1 METYMIFKDLAILVL
16 SAKTV
21 GLVMKKINIPQV
33 VGEILA
39 GLLIG
44 PCLLGWVQPTDF
56 LAQMSEIGVVLLMFS
71 TGLGTDL
78 KQLIKVGPIALLLAC
93 CGVFIPLICGT
104 LLYGAFYGI
113 DAVGT
118 LSFYKALFIGVIMT
132 ATSVSIT
139 ANVLMEMNKVSTKVG
154 TALIGAAVIDD
165 VIGVIV
171 LTAVLGMSTGNG
183 SISEVL
189 IKTLLFLVFAVVVG
203 ILIYKAANAYFSRHE
218 RTHRESVFSLAL
230 CFGMAFISEYFF
242 GIADITG
249 SYLAGII
256 LCSLEDAEYI
266 RSKMTVGDYLFF
278 SPVFFAS
285 IGLKTSFDG
294 LNPSFL
300 LFCIC
305 FVAVALL
312 SKVVGCGLAAKASG
326 FGWNDSLKI
335 GIGMMTRGEVALV
348 VASKGLTAGLVD
360 PIIFT
365 AVIILILCSSI
376 LTPVLLKLLYHKEA
390 LATANQ

>member
-1 METYMIFKDLAILVL
+1 MEAYMIFKDLAILIL
-16 SAKTV
+16 TAKV
-21 GLVMKKINIPQV
+21 IGLLVQKIKVPQV

-39 GLLIG
+39 GLLVG

-56 LAQMSEIGVVLLMFS
+56 LAEMSEIGVVLLMFS
-71 TGLGTDL
+71 TGLGTNL
-78 KQLIKVGPIALLLAC
+78 KQLIKVGPLAFLVAC
-93 CGVFIPLICGT
+93 CGVFIPLVSGT
-104 LLYGAFYGI
+104 FLYGAFYGMG
-113 DAVGT
+113 AVGT
-118 LSFYKALFIGVIMT
+118 ESFYKAVFIGVILT

-171 LTAVLGMSTGNG
+171 LTGVLGLSTGRG
-183 SISEVL
+183 SIGGVL
-189 IKTLLFLVFAVVVG
+189 FKTLLFLVFAVVAGFV
-203 ILIYKAANAYFSRHE
+203 IYKVANAYFSKHG

-230 CFGMAFISEYFF
+230 CFGMAFVAEHFF

-249 SYLAGII
+249 AYLAGLI
-256 LCSLEDAEYI
+256 LCSLKDAEYI
-266 RSKMTVGDYLFF
+266 ESKMEVGDYLFF
-278 SPVFFAS
+278 SPIFFAS

-294 LNPSFL
+294 LNSGFL
-300 LFCIC
+300 LFCVC
-305 FVAVALL
+305 FVIVALV
-312 SKVVGCGLAAKASG
+312 SKIVGCGLAAKIG
-326 FGWNDSLKI
+326 RFNWNDSLKI

-348 VASKGLTAGLVD
+348 VASKGLSARLVD

-376 LTPVLLKLLYHKEA
+376 LTPVLLKTLYSRERA
-390 LATANQ
+390 

>member
-1 METYMIFKDLAILVL
+1 METYMIFKDLALLVL
-16 SAKTV
+16 STKAV
-21 GLVMKKINIPQV
+21 GLAMKKIKIPQV

-56 LAQMSEIGVVLLMFS
+56 LADMSEIGVVLLMFS
-71 TGLGTDL
+71 TGLGTNL
-78 KQLIKVGPIALLLAC
+78 KQLIKVGPVAFLLAC
-93 CGVFIPLICGT
+93 CGVFVPLVCGT
-104 LLYGAFYGI
+104 FLYGAFYGMG
-113 DAVGT
+113 AVGT
-118 LSFYKALFIGVIMT
+118 ESFYKAVFIGVIMT

-139 ANVLMEMNKVSTKVG
+139 ANVLQEMKKVSTKVG

-171 LTAVLGMSTGNG
+171 LTGVLGMSTGKG
-183 SISEVL
+183 SIGTVL
-189 IKTLLFLVFAVVVG
+189 VKTLLFFMFAIVAG
-203 ILIYKAANAYFSRHE
+203 ILIYKAAEYYFGRHE

-230 CFGMAFISEYFF
+230 CFGMAFIAEHYFE
-242 GIADITG
+242 IADITG
-249 SYLAGII
+249 AYLAGLI
-256 LCSLEDAEYI
+256 LCSLKDAKYI
-266 RSKMTVGDYLFF
+266 ESKMVVGGYLFF
-278 SPVFFAS
+278 SPIFFAS
-285 IGLKTSFDG
+285 IGLKTSFAG
-294 LNPSFL
+294 LDSSFL
-300 LFCIC
+300 LFCIS
-305 FVAVALL
+305 FVLVALL
-312 SKVVGCGLAAKASG
+312 SKVVGCGLAAKGGG

-376 LTPVLLKLLYHKEA
+376 LTPVLLKILYNKEA
-390 LATANQ
+390 LAG

>member
-1 METYMIFKDLAILVL
+1 METYMIFKDLALLVL
-16 SAKTV
+16 STKAV
-21 GLVMKKINIPQV
+21 GLAMKKIKIPQV

-56 LAQMSEIGVVLLMFS
+56 LADMSEIGVVLLMFS
-71 TGLGTDL
+71 TGLGTNL
-78 KQLIKVGPIALLLAC
+78 KQLIKVGPIAFLLAC
-93 CGVFIPLICGT
+93 CGVFVPLVCGT
-104 LLYGAFYGI
+104 FLYGAFYGMG
-113 DAVGT
+113 AVGT
-118 LSFYKALFIGVIMT
+118 ESFYKAVFIGVIMT

-139 ANVLMEMNKVSTKVG
+139 ANVLQEMKKVSTKVG

-171 LTAVLGMSTGNG
+171 LTGVLGMSTGKG
-183 SISEVL
+183 SIGTVL
-189 IKTLLFLVFAVVVG
+189 VKTLLFFVFAIVAG
-203 ILIYKAANAYFSRHE
+203 ILIYKAAEYYFGRHE

-230 CFGMAFISEYFF
+230 CFGMAFIAEHYFE
-242 GIADITG
+242 IADITG
-249 SYLAGII
+249 AYLAGLI
-256 LCSLEDAEYI
+256 LCSLKDAKYI
-266 RSKMTVGDYLFF
+266 ESKMVVGGYLFF
-278 SPVFFAS
+278 SPIFFAS
-285 IGLKTSFDG
+285 IGLKTSFAG
-294 LNPSFL
+294 LDSSFL
-300 LFCIC
+300 LFCIS
-305 FVAVALL
+305 FVLVALL
-312 SKVVGCGLAAKASG
+312 SKVVGCGLAAKGGG

-376 LTPVLLKLLYHKEA
+376 LTPVLLKILYNKEA
-390 LATANQ
+390 LAG